1 MAYKQ
6 KSSIGSLC
14 NSKGPMNMG
23 NVLANPGDT
32 GVQKN
37 SSPAEKSLVGNQKNL
52 PADLVKAI
60 SAAPGKMTGSPA
72 KAHVAGHG
80 EKKNTFYDKQVKLM
94 DDPTKTNTQT
104 KNAAGDIVNQ
114 LTGLK
119 DVKAT
124 NAASMGYTGS
134 ANTSNYNA
142 MFQDGDGGEP
152 TVKVPTAKQTPKS
165 STIKTKKV
173 VKEQP
178 SKSTTKDN
186 TPPAVT
192 GSDAVKL
199 AKIKANK
206 KNNQAPPEALTGSD
220 AVKLAK
226 KKEKKKGKVMSRS
239 EIREAKQKDKAS
251 GMSRKEVRANKLKRK
266 ASSTRAKTTSKETA
280 AKGGKEAQRLS
291 RKTIRLEKKVAKQE
305 GRVKASKM

>member
-52 PADLVKAI
+52 PAHLVKAI
-60 SAAPGKMTGSPA
+60 SDAPGEMTGSPV
-72 KAHVAGHG
+72 KALKPEIKDFFGKVGNYLSDFGASGR
-80 EKKNTFYDKQVKLM
+80 TVKLRSKK
-94 DDPTKTNTQT
+94 DKTSEGSGNTTSVKKDTVGPQNSPNSGTKPAPDPFK
-104 KNAAGDIVNQ
+104 GDFSKPN
-114 LTGLK
+114 K
-119 DVKAT
+119 
-124 NAASMGYTGS
+124 
-134 ANTSNYNA
+134 
-142 MFQDGDGGEP
+142 
-152 TVKVPTAKQTPKS
+152 KS
-165 STIKTKKV
+165 STVKRKKVETVGKIETKGVTKKGMGKTTGGGMTGAKVKVSQEIKTQDKDKTNKGI
-173 VKEQP
+173 KEV
-178 SKSTTKDN
+178 
-186 TPPAVT
+186 A
-192 GSDAVKL
+192 
-199 AKIKANK
+199 AK
-206 KNNQAPPEALTGSD
+206 QASAP
-220 AVKLAK
+220 
-226 KKEKKKGKVMSRS
+226 KEMSRKQ
-239 EIREAKQKDKAS
+239 IREAKQKDKAS

-266 ASSTRAKTTSKETA
+266 ASSARAKTTSKETA

>member
-52 PADLVKAI
+52 PAHLVKAI
-60 SAAPGKMTGSPA
+60 SDAPGKMTGSPLHA
-72 KAHVAGHG
+72 KEDIGKPG
-80 EKKNTFYDKQVKLM
+80 YDKYGTELIA
-94 DDPTKTNTQT
+94 TKQ
-104 KNAAGDIVNQ
+104 AR
-114 LTGLK
+114 LK
-119 DVKAT
+119 AEK
-124 NAASMGYTGS
+124 TGS
-134 ANTSNYNA
+134 ATATSSSSDSLY
-142 MFQDGDGGEP
+142 GRGGRSRSKS
-152 TVKVPTAKQTPKS
+152 TGSVNGGKSVKPPATTSAGPAP
-165 STIKTKKV
+165 TIKPKKV

-206 KNNQAPPEALTGSD
+206 KNNSAPPEALTGGD
-220 AVKLAK
+220 AVKIAKINQK
-226 KKEKKKGKVMSRS
+226 KKASEPKEMSRKQ
-239 EIREAKQKDKAS
+239 IREAKQKDKAS

-266 ASSTRAKTTSKETA
+266 ASSARAKTTSKETA

>member
-52 PADLVKAI
+52 PAHLVKAI
-60 SAAPGKMTGSPA
+60 SDAPGKMTGSPLNSSGHGRTG
-72 KAHVAGHG
+72 AHVHVGGVG
-80 EKKNTFYDKQVKLM
+80 EAVSKVGKYLSDFGASGRTVKLRSKKDKPSEGSGNTTSVKKDM
-94 DDPTKTNTQT
+94 VGPKNSPNPETKPAPDPFK
-104 KNAAGDIVNQ
+104 GDFSKPN
-114 LTGLK
+114 K
-119 DVKAT
+119 
-124 NAASMGYTGS
+124 
-134 ANTSNYNA
+134 
-142 MFQDGDGGEP
+142 
-152 TVKVPTAKQTPKS
+152 KS
-165 STIKTKKV
+165 STIKPKKV
-173 VKEQP
+173 VKEQT

-206 KNNQAPPEALTGSD
+206 KNNSAPPEALTGSD
-220 AVKLAK
+220 AVKVAKINQK
-226 KKEKKKGKVMSRS
+226 KKASKPKEMSRKQ
-239 EIREAKQKDKAS
+239 IREAKQKDKAS

-266 ASSTRAKTTSKETA
+266 ASSARAKTTSKETA

>member
-52 PADLVKAI
+52 PAHLVKAI
-60 SAAPGKMTGSPA
+60 SDAPGEMTGSPLNSSGHGRTG
-72 KAHVAGHG
+72 AHVHVGGVG
-80 EKKNTFYDKQVKLM
+80 EAVSKVGKYLSDFGASGRTVKLRSKK
-94 DDPTKTNTQT
+94 DKSSEGSGNTT
-104 KNAAGDIVNQ
+104 SVKN
-114 LTGLK
+114 
-119 DVKAT
+119 
-124 NAASMGYTGS
+124 
-134 ANTSNYNA
+134 NTV
-142 MFQDGDGGEP
+142 G
-152 TVKVPTAKQTPKS
+152 PKS
-165 STIKTKKV
+165 SPNSETKPAPDPFKGDFSKPNKKSSTVKRKKVETVGKIETKGVTKKGMGKTTGGGMTGAKVKVSQEIKTQDKDKTNKGI
-173 VKEQP
+173 KEV
-178 SKSTTKDN
+178 
-186 TPPAVT
+186 A
-192 GSDAVKL
+192 
-199 AKIKANK
+199 AK
-206 KNNQAPPEALTGSD
+206 QASAP
-220 AVKLAK
+220 
-226 KKEKKKGKVMSRS
+226 KEMSRKQ
-239 EIREAKQKDKAS
+239 IREAKQKDKAS

-266 ASSTRAKTTSKETA
+266 ASSARAKTTSKETA